1 MNDTRKKFSIKNIK
15 NIKNIKFK
23 TLLNSNLL
31 EKSSPNMAI
40 FTQKNRSFSPSINK
54 RLSVKSLK
62 SLQPNKISFC
72 KDLLKLRINKTK
84 KCLNYKDKKV
94 KKFLLHNLK
103 ATKQLDPKLFIA
115 PKQLLGNCWFNT
127 MFVTFF
133 FSDKGRKF
141 FRFFR
146 EYMIKGEKIDK
157 TKINDEKLAKM
168 FFILNLYIE
177 ASYNQTSTNQNKKNI
192 LYNQLLPYLDN
203 LHTNYFIKEIHDTI
217 NHKIYNKVP
226 DLNEAGNPIQFY
238 KTIMSYLNYD
248 ILKLMEINIQYKE
261 NIKYYLK
268 QKFLNYYKIPDIII
282 LNDFESKSFYDKY
295 YNLYQNGIKYTY
307 KLDAIIIT
315 NKGHFKPKANSHF
328 VSLLTINN
336 EEYKFDGD
344 SYSRLTNFKWKQL
357 INKNKDWYF
366 NENPNYYPEKY
377 NFQYGYK
384 MLFYY
389 RS

>member
-1 MNDTRKKFSIKNIK
+1 MNDTRKKTMNNFKK
-15 NIKNIKFK
+15 IKFK
-23 TLLNSNLL
+23 TLINNTLL
-31 EKSSPNMAI
+31 EESFLSNKIS
-40 FTQKNRSFSPSINK
+40 TQKNRSFSPSINK
-54 RLSVKSLK
+54 KLSIKSLK
-62 SLQPNKISFC
+62 SLKPNKISFC

-84 KCLNYKDKKV
+84 KCLNYNNIKV
-94 KKFLLHNLK
+94 KKFLLNNLK
-103 ATKQLDPKLFIA
+103 ASKHLNPALFIA

-157 TKINDEKLAKM
+157 TKIQDERLAKM

-177 ASYNQTSTNQNKKNI
+177 ASYNQNKKKI

-217 NHKIYNKVP
+217 NENIYNKVP
-226 DLNEAGNPIQFY
+226 DLDEAGNPIQFY
-238 KTIMSYLNYD
+238 KTIMSYMKYD

-268 QKFLNYYKIPDIII
+268 NKFFNYYKIPDIII
-282 LNDFESKSFYDKY
+282 INDFESKSFYDKY

-307 KLDAIIIT
+307 KLDSIIIT

-328 VSLLTINN
+328 VSLLTINK

-377 NFQYGYK
+377 NFLYGYK
-384 MLFYY
+384 ILFYY
-389 RS
+389 RN

>member
-15 NIKNIKFK
+15 NMKSG

-40 FTQKNRSFSPSINK
+40 FTRKNRSFSPSINK

-84 KCLNYKDKKV
+84 KCFLYSNKKV

-103 ATKQLDPKLFIA
+103 ATKHLDPKLFIA

-157 TKINDEKLAKM
+157 TKIDDEKLAKM

-177 ASYNQTSTNQNKKNI
+177 ASYNQNKKKI
-192 LYNQLLPYLDN
+192 LYNQ
-203 LHTNYFIKEIHDTI
+203 
-217 NHKIYNKVP
+217 
-226 DLNEAGNPIQFY
+226 
-238 KTIMSYLNYD
+238 
-248 ILKLMEINIQYKE
+248 
-261 NIKYYLK
+261 
-268 QKFLNYYKIPDIII
+268 
-282 LNDFESKSFYDKY
+282 
-295 YNLYQNGIKYTY
+295 
-307 KLDAIIIT
+307 
-315 NKGHFKPKANSHF
+315 
-328 VSLLTINN
+328 
-336 EEYKFDGD
+336 
-344 SYSRLTNFKWKQL
+344 
-357 INKNKDWYF
+357 
-366 NENPNYYPEKY
+366 
-377 NFQYGYK
+377 
-384 MLFYY
+384 
-389 RS
+389 